1 MSNGIFSVTF
11 RSNRPDN
18 GDGLVVIKD
27 GTVNGG
33 DPNYLYQGVVPTN
46 SGAFAG
52 QFKVSMWRAGNTNVA
67 GIDNYIL
74 NATGNIDYE
83 GGSISLSGTVEGA
96 PEIKITLQGRRVAPA
111 V

>member
-11 RSNRPDN
+11 RSNRPDH
-18 GDGLVVIKD
+18 GDGLVIIKD

-33 DPNYLYQGVVPTN
+33 DPNYLYQGEVPTS
-46 SGAFAG
+46 SGAFTG

-74 NATGNIDYE
+74 NAKGNIDYE
-83 GGSISLSGTVEGA
+83 DGTVSLSGTVEGA
-96 PEIKITLQGRRVAPA
+96 PNIQITLQGKRVAPA